1 MDFGDSADLCSTPF
15 YPGPQVSADSDAGE
29 VHGRHCQWHGV
40 FEYQEIHTSGPGCQE
55 LHVSVEPSRD
65 MPRPFRELL
74 PSCPGWKRGID
85 THLPLVQ
92 VRSQDQNREV
102 SKEAG
107 EGFLEEV
114 GHELTS
120 ERSL

>member
-1 MDFGDSADLCSTPF
+1 MEPGDSADLCSTLSC
-15 YPGPQVSADSDAGE
+15 PGPPVPAHSDAGE

-65 MPRPFRELL
+65 TPCPFRELL
-74 PSCPGWKRGID
+74 PSYPGWKRELD
-85 THLPLVQ
+85 THIPLVQ
-92 VRSQDQNREV
+92 VRSQGWNREV
-102 SKEAG
+102 SKEVG
-107 EGFLEEV
+107 EGFLDEV

-120 ERSL
+120 